1 MQVHMDS
8 RSKQLQEKVHLG
20 EFVAQQSSEQRQVYR
35 TSEPAHKSCLS
46 TDKSGAEVL
55 HHRTSVVQLKCCED
69 IVHLRRQSRH
79 TRLSTDGVTEKESS
93 LSHYWGPELAATQA
107 AEELQT
113 SRNKR
118 ASNPAD
124 EAEKPGVS
132 GGYSSATSTATSIA
146 YIHSVEEPS
155 PCNYEIH
162 ICSDLVCNKAPQK
175 GSAGVQ
181 SSKEAK
187 EASAVAK
194 EPNKEKVK
202 TTSTSAN
209 NPVKS
214 TAQNKRAPATVSTN
228 RGSSSQSTS
237 AKTLAAADSVSPV
250 VPPVP
255 VAAVSTSAVTT
266 SPLYVTSA
274 EQRDLK
280 ERSKQMFYH
289 AYDSYMHNAFPEAEL
304 LPISCTGGKFDLIKI
319 PLVTLIDTLDTL
331 VILGNHSEFRRA
343 VNIISTDL
351 PDFNLDANVSVFE
364 TTIRVLGGLLSAHLM
379 AIDPKL
385 NIYDEHTAPY
395 DGRLLSLSL
404 DLGERLLPAFETR
417 TSIPYGTVNL
427 RYGVPRGETKI
438 ASTAGAGSLL
448 LEFQ

>member
-1 MQVHMDS
+1 MQVHVDS

-20 EFVAQQSSEQRQVYR
+20 EFVAEQSSEQRQVYR

-107 AEELQT
+107 AEELQI

-118 ASNPAD
+118 ASNSAD
-124 EAEKPGVS
+124 EAGKPGVS
-132 GGYSSATSTATSIA
+132 GGYSSAASTATSMA

-162 ICSDLVCNKAPQK
+162 ICSDLVCKKAPQT

-181 SSKEAK
+181 SSKAK
-187 EASAVAK
+187 EASAVG
-194 EPNKEKVK
+194 KEKDERKEK

-214 TAQNKRAPATVSTN
+214 TTQNKRASATVSTN

-237 AKTLAAADSVSPV
+237 TKAPATVDSVSPV
-250 VPPVP
+250 VPPIP

-343 VNIISTDL
+343 VNIISADL

-385 NIYDEHTAPY
+385 NIYDEHTTPY

-427 RYGVPRGETKI
+427 RYGVPRGETKV